1 MNRIVWEKWGM
12 VPHAQF
18 QACSKFWTGIIFL
31 PGFALLSASL
41 HCEPYLERKRPWTGY
56 EDSVFGVL

>member
-1 MNRIVWEKWGM
+1 M

-18 QACSKFWTGIIFL
+18 QACSKFWTAIIFL

-41 HCEPYLERKRPWTGY
+41 HCEPYLERKRAWTGS